1 MHSIGL
7 DWPGLRAPAATVDA
21 YFRRPATARFA
32 FVLPNATAFYYAHS
46 SRAPNSSAAS
56 SAAGGSTDAN
66 TINSVH
72 TRAACFA
79 DRRDHVIRLLKR
91 RERHGLRR

>member
-7 DWPGLRAPAATVDA
+7 DWPGLRAPAATRCL
-21 YFRRPATARFA
+21 FSPPATARFA